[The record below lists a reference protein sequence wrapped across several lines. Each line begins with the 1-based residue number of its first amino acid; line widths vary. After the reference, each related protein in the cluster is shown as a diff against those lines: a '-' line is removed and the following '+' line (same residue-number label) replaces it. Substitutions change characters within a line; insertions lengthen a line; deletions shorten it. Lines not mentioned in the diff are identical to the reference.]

1 MDDDSPELGVAC
13 VLAESEHFQIVGPI
27 TNFILRQANRFSAK
41 SQEEAG
47 GRPLAGERPM
57 PTFQIVRRVLLTT
70 SRSLR
75 AMKHSASSY
84 DLKAKGLCP
93 ASSRCLLFA
102 HRQERQDSSTA
113 L

>member
-27 TNFILRQANRFSAK
+27 TNFIFRQANRFSVK
-41 SQEEAG
+41 SQEESG
-47 GRPLAGERPM
+47 GRILAGERQM
-57 PTFQIVRRVLLTT
+57 PTFQIVRRVLTT
-70 SRSLR
+70 SCSLQ
-75 AMKHSASSY
+75 AMKDSASSY
-84 DLKAKGLCP
+84 DLKEKGLFP
-93 ASSRCLLFA
+93 ASPLSLLFA